1 MPTGAYIFGA
11 QIGAYISLEHTFGDG
26 AYISK
31 PAGQYIFINWKKLRR
46 VTPPLFTAKA
56 TSH

>member
-11 QIGAYISLEHTFGDG
+11 QNGAYISLEHTFGDG

-31 PAGQYIFINWKKLRR
+31 PAGHYAGLVYPAGFIEKPNPHGFLG
-46 VTPPLFTAKA
+46 FY
-56 TSH
+56 